1 MKLPTELDILFN
13 ADPKINLDNDELF
26 LDFEN

>member
-1 MKLPTELDILFN
+1 MSITKFTILFN
-13 ADPKINLDNDELF
+13 ADPKINLDDAYLL